1 MLKICTKKLEEKA
14 KQSDIINENE
24 LINGIVYEGGID
36 YCTYDVDG
44 GCIDYCDNNN
54 DVDMVEVDV
63 KKMKKKI
70 NEKRSLYT
78 KEGYYLCDSI
88 RHSDISWGNYY
99 TVPDA
104 GLAMITQEYIK
115 DINKRKY
122 GCTLVSAAG
131 IINWMD
137 RKNGSVLKTYD
148 TLYNVSA

>member
-122 GCTLVSAAG
+122 GCTLVSATG
-131 IINWMD
+131 IINWMN
-137 RKNGSVLKTYD
+137 RNNGSVLKTYD